1 MISNTRLALLVLAAV
16 ATPLLSG
23 CFGAAAVGVGAGA
36 LMIGDRRLTETYL
49 ADEGIE
55 IRAANRI
62 AEKFGDRAHVNVTS
76 YNRSVLLTGEVPD
89 AAAKAEAEKI
99 ASGVPNVKAIS
110 NELEVAGVSSLS
122 ARSNDAFI
130 TSKVKG
136 RFLDSQQFSV
146 NHVKVV
152 TESGVVYL
160 LGMVAKREADA
171 AVEIARTTGG
181 VRKVVRV
188 FEIVSE
194 DEIRRLDN
202 RPAAAD
208 GKSEVKPESKPDA
221 KPAAKPAAQPVSAK
235 PAS

>member
-1 MISNTRLALLVLAAV
+1 MTRNIRIALWLLAAAV
-16 ATPLLSG
+16 TPLLQG
-23 CFGAAAVGVGAGA
+23 CVGAAAVGVGAGA
-36 LMIGDRRLTETYL
+36 LMIGDRRLTETYI

-55 IRAANRI
+55 IRVANRI
-62 AEKFGDRAHVNVTS
+62 AERFGDKAHVNASS

-99 ASGVPNVKAIS
+99 AAGVPNVKAIS
-110 NELEVAGVSSLS
+110 NEIEVAGVSSLS

-136 RFLDSQQFSV
+136 RFVDANKFAV

-152 TESGVVYL
+152 TENGAVYL
-160 LGMVAKREADA
+160 LGMVTQREADA
-171 AVEIARTTGG
+171 AVEVARTTGG

-194 DEIRRLDN
+194 DAIRRLDN
-202 RPAAAD
+202 RPPTPP
-208 GKSEVKPESKPDA
+208 K
-221 KPAAKPAAQPVSAK
+221 Q
-235 PAS
+235 